1 VVKSRPDSSLT
12 GLRAVGYVIDGVA
25 GAVLSFGLTW
35 LPDGG
40 ALISGAVLL
49 AWWLLRDL
57 PGASLGKRLL
67 GLKVVRRDGS
77 PSDVRARLLRNLT
90 LIPGPLFSLIPI
102 AGLTGP
108 VVSLCLVL
116 VEVGFLVLRHE
127 RLGDRLAGTMV
138 IQK

>member
-1 VVKSRPDSSLT
+1 VIKAPRDHSLT
-12 GLRAVGYVIDGVA
+12 GLRGVGYVIDGIA
-25 GAVLSFGLTW
+25 GAVISFGLTW
-35 LPDGG
+35 LPVGG
-40 ALISGAVLL
+40 APVSSVVLV

-67 GLKVVRRDGS
+67 GLKVVRQDGS

-102 AGLTGP
+102 AGFTGP
-108 VVSLCLVL
+108 AVSLSLVL
-116 VEVGFLVLRHE
+116 VEVGFLVIRHE

-138 IQK
+138 VRK